1 MHQRG
6 NTELPCRAP
15 VSCWI
20 PLRSRSTELARLP
33 CDGVDL
39 NFDSVSQSGLNGG
52 ARRTDSGKKF
62 SVHPVESAEILN
74 VSEMA
79 CALHYVSEAV
89 ASALQDLSDV
99 VERQSGLF
107 FNRSADHGSSSQ
119 VQRRL
124 SANEKPAVD
133 LHPCRI

>member
-39 NFDSVSQSGLNGG
+39 NFDAVSQSGLNGG
-52 ARRTDSGKKF
+52 ARGTDSGKKLRIY
-62 SVHPVESAEILN
+62 SIEAAEILN

-99 VERQSGLF
+99 VECQSGLF
-107 FNRSADHGSSSQ
+107 FNRSADHGSCLQ
-119 VQRRL
+119 VQWRL
-124 SANEKPAVD
+124 SADEKPAVD
-133 LHPCRI
+133 